1 MLVYQDQASCH
12 LKTETH
18 IRKMTTLENMSFQ
31 EVLTKVIG
39 SYLHICRNVIVMV
52 SEFSWKIVI
61 AKVVVCFI
69 TGAL

>member
-1 MLVYQDQASCH
+1 
-12 LKTETH
+12 
-18 IRKMTTLENMSFQ
+18 MTTLENMSFQ

-52 SEFSWKIVI
+52 SDFSWKIVI